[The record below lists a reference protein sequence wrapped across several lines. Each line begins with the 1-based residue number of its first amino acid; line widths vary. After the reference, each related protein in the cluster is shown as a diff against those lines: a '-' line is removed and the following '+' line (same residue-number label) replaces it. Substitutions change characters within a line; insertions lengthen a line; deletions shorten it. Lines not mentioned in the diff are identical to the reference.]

1 MFAYLLKCEDECFQA
16 MIQAKKKAFE
26 HHLDNYQPMKSE
38 AHTYVNKRE
47 CSIQKSVYHIFADQW
62 LHKTFGR
69 VIFNLPEKKIPKMS
83 R

>member
-1 MFAYLLKCEDECFQA
+1 
-16 MIQAKKKAFE
+16 MIQAKKKAFQ
-26 HHLDNYQPMKSE
+26 HHLDNYKPMKSE

-47 CSIQKSVYHIFADQW
+47 CSIRNIRNIFADQW

-69 VIFNLPEKKIPKMS
+69 VIFNLPEKKIPKVS